1 VVSGVEVKAVGVKTA
16 EASIKLIQKPEGAKD
31 KAIPPLHVVSDLAPK
46 PEPIQMPPS
55 FKDNLF
61 GKVGT
66 LFSFTASNPD
76 SQQTRDIGS
85 CILCTK

>member
-66 LFSFTASNPD
+66 LFSLFTASYLD
-76 SQQTRDIGS
+76 SKQQQNKLET
-85 CILCTK
+85 